1 VTTMLRLQIALDTYD
16 LPSALA
22 PLATAVD
29 QIDIIECGTI
39 LVLAE
44 GMDAVRAIRAAYPD
58 KTILADVRIAEAG
71 AKIARMC
78 FEAGADLVSCVAGAL
93 ALLMG
98 CALYFVHLGHGLFA
112 ADGGIEYPLVLLL
125 SLLMIV
131 IFGSGRAS
139 MDGVLSNVDA

>member
-1 VTTMLRLQIALDTYD
+1 MAGGG
-16 LPSALA
+16 A
-22 PLATAVD
+22 PLIGMGIGMIVVGLASVILG
-29 QIDIIECGTI
+29 QGT
-39 LVLAE
+39 
-44 GMDAVRAIRAAYPD
+44 G
-58 KTILADVRIAEAG
+58 G
-71 AKIARMC
+71 
-78 FEAGADLVSCVAGAL
+78 GAL

-112 ADGGIEYPLVLLL
+112 AEGGIEYPLVLLM

>member
-1 VTTMLRLQIALDTYD
+1 MPRLQIALDTYD

-78 FEAGADLVSCVAGAL
+78 FEAGADLVSCVAGASL
-93 ALLMG
+93 TTI
-98 CALYFVHLGHGLFA
+98 
-112 ADGGIEYPLVLLL
+112 DL
-125 SLLMIV
+125 SLIH
-131 IFGSGRAS
+131 ISEPTRPY
-139 MDGVLSNVDA
+139 